1 MVVHAPPDPLNG
13 EGTPLAGA
21 PSVAARIGLGLYA
34 LLITY
39 ASWFPFT
46 GWRNNGLAPW
56 AFVSAAMPHY
66 WTVFDLITNV
76 IAYIPIGILA
86 VFALYPVL
94 RGAPAMLA
102 ALVVGTLLSAGM
114 EAGQTY
120 LPSRV
125 ASNLDLLTN
134 AGGAAIGAI
143 VGRFASHAFL
153 EQSRLLSLRRHWFSQ
168 EASRGLI
175 VLALWPLAQIYPQAY
190 LFGHGQLLPLASSWL
205 GELLNRPL
213 DLGALLRQG
222 RDLSAEQYWLA
233 ESIIT
238 ATGLA
243 GAVLAMMFLFR
254 ERAPKAALAGL
265 LVAAALALKS
275 LADAVIFGPDNAFLW
290 LTPGSQ
296 AGLLIGALMLSGL
309 MFAPPPAQR
318 RVAGLALITALVA
331 VNLVPA
337 NPYFVATL
345 QTWSQGKFLNF
356 NGAAQLLS
364 LSWPFFMLWF
374 LYHPVHRHK

>member
-1 MVVHAPPDPLNG
+1 MAVHASPGPLNR

-21 PSVAARIGLGLYA
+21 PSVAARIGLVLYA

-86 VFALYPVL
+86 VFALYPRL

-102 ALVVGTLLSAGM
+102 ALAVGTLLSAGM

-134 AGGAAIGAI
+134 TGGAAIGAI

-153 EQSRLLSLRRHWFSQ
+153 EQSRLLSLRRHWFSH

-190 LFGHGQLLPLASSWL
+190 LFGHGQLLPLASAWL
-205 GELLNRPL
+205 GELLDRPL
-213 DLGALLRQG
+213 DLGVLLRQG

-243 GAVLAMMFLFR
+243 GAVLTMMFLFR

-265 LVAAALALKS
+265 LVAAALASKS
-275 LADAVIFGPDNAFLW
+275 LANAVIFGPDNAFLW

-318 RVAGLALITALVA
+318 RVAGLALVTALVA

-374 LYHPVHRHK
+374 LYHPVHRRK